1 MGYGDDLLVTKI
13 AASEKKKYPN
23 RQIVIGNIKKN
34 NASHSIVYDNNPNIA
49 DCRKLDKSIPIHLI
63 DYHPENRPYIDYK
76 NSLKDR
82 IIWNNH
88 FKPTP
93 GEIYF
98 TDDAKAKQKAAMES
112 GGPL

>member
-23 RQIVIGNIKKN
+23 RQIVIGNIKN

-49 DCRKLDKSIPIHLI
+49 DCRKLDKNKPIHLI

-76 NSLKDR
+76 K
-82 IIWNNH
+82 
-88 FKPTP
+88 K
-93 GEIYF
+93 Y
-98 TDDAKAKQKAAMES
+98 
-112 GGPL
+112 